1 MIQSNT
7 LPVIYKK
14 PLKRVYT
21 CYETRMPI
29 NNNQT
34 QTAME
39 PIRITYKIGLN
50 DKVTEVF
57 DFDLDAKTFEL
68 ISTPVAEPPKWT
80 ELAFK
85 QCSHCP
91 LKAEEHPHCP
101 MALQLHKVVERFHET
116 RSIDEVN
123 LEVITEERTVV
134 QTTALQRVLSSMLGL
149 IFPTCGCPK
158 TAYMRPMA
166 RFHLP
171 LASEEETVF
180 RVAGMYLVAQ
190 YFLTHN
196 GKKGQFAFDGLI
208 SIYEDFHILNKA
220 IASRLQYA
228 TDSDSSKNAITLLD
242 MYSSLVPMLLEDQ
255 LAEIRGFFTAYLPE
269 DEVAAEVVTNNYLE
283 KAKAFALELETDLS
297 IVPVDTGDSGVPAW
311 LRGSFDDDEA
321 KPAGSLGKPDTS
333 AIDAILSASSLSLSL
348 EPTGDV
354 KPPPP
359 TGKAV
364 FVLPDDEPPP
374 KKP

>member
-1 MIQSNT
+1 
-7 LPVIYKK
+7 
-14 PLKRVYT
+14 
-21 CYETRMPI
+21 
-29 NNNQT
+29 
-34 QTAME
+34 ME
-39 PIRITYKIGLN
+39 PVRITYRIGLD
-50 DKVTEVF
+50 DKTTEEF
-57 DFDLDAKTFEL
+57 NFDLDGKTFEL
-68 ISTPVAEPPKWT
+68 LSEPVQNPPSWT

-91 LKAEEHPHCP
+91 LKTEEHTHCP
-101 MALQLHKVVERFHET
+101 MALQLYKVVDRFHKT
-116 RSIDEVN
+116 RSIDEVK

-134 QTTALQRVLSSMLGL
+134 QSTALQRVLSSMLGL

-208 SIYEDFHILNKA
+208 QIYEDFHILNKA
-220 IASRLQYA
+220 IASRLQFA

-242 MYSSLVPMLLEDQ
+242 MYSTLVPMLLEDQ

-269 DEVAAEVVTNNYLE
+269 DEVATEQVSSNNYLE
-283 KAKAFALELETDLS
+283 KAKAFALELESELA
-297 IVPVDTGDSGVPAW
+297 IVPIESKDSELPAW
-311 LRGSFDDDEA
+311 LRGVEEDDKKSA
-321 KPAGSLGKPDTS
+321 PGNVADTS
-333 AIDAILSASSLSLSL
+333 AIDAILSASSLSLAL
-348 EPTGDV
+348 EPTET
-354 KPPPP
+354 PAPERP
-359 TGKAV
+359 TGRAV
-364 FVLPDDEPPP
+364 YVLPDDEPPP
-374 KKP
+374 KSR

>member
-1 MIQSNT
+1 
-7 LPVIYKK
+7 
-14 PLKRVYT
+14 
-21 CYETRMPI
+21 
-29 NNNQT
+29 
-34 QTAME
+34 ME
-39 PIRITYKIGLN
+39 PVRITYRIGLN
-50 DKVTEVF
+50 EKTTEVF
-57 DFDLDAKTFEL
+57 DFNLDATNFEL
-68 ISTPVAEPPKWT
+68 ISEPITNPPNWT

-91 LKAEEHPHCP
+91 LKTEEHTHCP

-116 RSIDEVN
+116 RSIDEVK
-123 LEVITEERTVV
+123 LEVITEDRTVV

-255 LAEIRGFFTAYLPE
+255 LAEIRGFFTAFLPE
-269 DEVAAEVVTNNYLE
+269 DEVKAEVATNNYLE
-283 KAKAFALELETDLS
+283 KAKAFALELETDLALAP
-297 IVPVDTGDSGVPAW
+297 IDSPDSDLPAW
-311 LRGSFDDDEA
+311 LRGAIEEEET
-321 KPAGSLGKPDTS
+321 KPANTPGKPDTS

-348 EPTGDV
+348 ESTEPE
-354 KPPPP
+354 KPAPP

-364 FVLPDDEPPP
+364 FILPDDEKKI

>member
-1 MIQSNT
+1 
-7 LPVIYKK
+7 
-14 PLKRVYT
+14 
-21 CYETRMPI
+21 
-29 NNNQT
+29 
-34 QTAME
+34 ME
-39 PIRITYKIGLN
+39 PVRITYRIELN
-50 DKVTEVF
+50 KKTTEVF
-57 DFDLDAKTFEL
+57 DFNLDAQSFEL
-68 ISTPVAEPPKWT
+68 ISEPVENPPKWT

-91 LKAEEHPHCP
+91 LKLEEHTHCP
-101 MALQLHKVVERFHET
+101 MALELHKVVERFHDT
-116 RSIDEVN
+116 RSIDEVK
-123 LEVITEERTVV
+123 LEVITEDRTIV

-166 RFHLP
+166 RFHVP

-208 SIYEDFHILNKA
+208 KIYDDFHILNKA

-255 LAEIRGFFTAYLPE
+255 LAEIRGFFTAFLPA
-269 DEVAAEVVTNNYLE
+269 DEIKTEVVSNNYLE
-283 KAKAFALELETDLS
+283 KAKVFALELETDLALAP
-297 IVPVDTGDSGVPAW
+297 IDSADSDLPAW
-311 LRGSFDDDEA
+311 LRASSDEGEV
-321 KPAGSLGKPDTS
+321 KPASVTSKADTS

-348 EPTGDV
+348 EPIGDEKPEFTKSESTTGRS
-354 KPPPP
+354 
-359 TGKAV
+359 V
-364 FVLPDDEPPP
+364 FSIPDDEPPI
-374 KKP
+374 KRS

>member
-1 MIQSNT
+1 
-7 LPVIYKK
+7 
-14 PLKRVYT
+14 
-21 CYETRMPI
+21 
-29 NNNQT
+29 
-34 QTAME
+34 
-39 PIRITYKIGLN
+39 
-50 DKVTEVF
+50 
-57 DFDLDAKTFEL
+57 
-68 ISTPVAEPPKWT
+68 
-80 ELAFK
+80 
-85 QCSHCP
+85 
-91 LKAEEHPHCP
+91 

-116 RSIDEVN
+116 RSIDEVK
-123 LEVITEERTVV
+123 LEVITEDRTVV

-255 LAEIRGFFTAYLPE
+255 LAEIRGFFTAFLPE
-269 DEVAAEVVTNNYLE
+269 DE
-283 KAKAFALELETDLS
+283 
-297 IVPVDTGDSGVPAW
+297 IQGRSGNQ
-311 LRGSFDDDEA
+311 
-321 KPAGSLGKPDTS
+321 
-333 AIDAILSASSLSLSL
+333 
-348 EPTGDV
+348 
-354 KPPPP
+354 
-359 TGKAV
+359 
-364 FVLPDDEPPP
+364 
-374 KKP
+374 

>member
-1 MIQSNT
+1 
-7 LPVIYKK
+7 
-14 PLKRVYT
+14 
-21 CYETRMPI
+21 
-29 NNNQT
+29 
-34 QTAME
+34 ME
-39 PIRITYKIGLN
+39 PVRITYRIELN
-50 DKVTEVF
+50 KETTEVF
-57 DFDLDAKTFEL
+57 DFNLDAQTFEL
-68 ISTPVAEPPKWT
+68 ISEPVDNPPNWT

-91 LKAEEHPHCP
+91 LKLEEHTHCP
-101 MALQLHKVVERFHET
+101 MALELHKVVERFHKT
-116 RSIDEVN
+116 RSIDEVK
-123 LEVITEERTVV
+123 LEVITEDRTIV

-196 GKKGQFAFDGLI
+196 GKKGHFAFDGLI

-255 LAEIRGFFTAYLPE
+255 LAEIRGFFTAFLPE
-269 DEVAAEVVTNNYLE
+269 EEIAAEAPSNNYLE
-283 KAKAFALELETDLS
+283 KARAFALELETDL
-297 IVPVDTGDSGVPAW
+297 VLAPVNNADSELPAW
-311 LRGSFDDDEA
+311 LRGKFDEDEE
-321 KPAGSLGKPDTS
+321 KPASVISKVDTT

-348 EPTGDV
+348 EGEPER
-354 KPPPP
+354 P

-364 FVLPDDEPPP
+364 FNLPDDEPPP
-374 KKP
+374 VKNPG

>member
-1 MIQSNT
+1 
-7 LPVIYKK
+7 
-14 PLKRVYT
+14 
-21 CYETRMPI
+21 
-29 NNNQT
+29 
-34 QTAME
+34 ME
-39 PIRITYKIGLN
+39 PVRITYSIELN
-50 DKVTEVF
+50 QKTKEVF
-57 DFDLDAKTFEL
+57 DFNLDAQSFEL
-68 ISTPVAEPPKWT
+68 ISEPVANPPSWT

-91 LKAEEHPHCP
+91 LKVEEHTHCP
-101 MALQLHKVVERFHET
+101 MALELHKVVERFHDT
-116 RSIDEVN
+116 RSIDEVK
-123 LEVITEERTVV
+123 LEVITEDRTVV

-166 RFHLP
+166 RFHVP

-255 LAEIRGFFTAYLPE
+255 LAEIRGFFTAFLPE
-269 DEVAAEVVTNNYLE
+269 DEIKTEVVTNNYLE
-283 KAKAFALELETDLS
+283 KAKAFALELETDLALA
-297 IVPVDTGDSGVPAW
+297 PVNSADSELPAW
-311 LRGSFDDDEA
+311 LRGKFDEDEE
-321 KPAGSLGKPDTS
+321 KPASVISKVDTT

-348 EPTGDV
+348 EPTNV
-354 KPPPP
+354 KPEPI
-359 TGKAV
+359 TGRAV
-364 FVLPDDEPPP
+364 FNLPDDEPPP
-374 KKP
+374 KRP

>member
-1 MIQSNT
+1 M
-7 LPVIYKK
+7 
-14 PLKRVYT
+14 
-21 CYETRMPI
+21 
-29 NNNQT
+29 
-34 QTAME
+34 
-39 PIRITYKIGLN
+39 
-50 DKVTEVF
+50 
-57 DFDLDAKTFEL
+57 
-68 ISTPVAEPPKWT
+68 
-80 ELAFK
+80 
-85 QCSHCP
+85 
-91 LKAEEHPHCP
+91 
-101 MALQLHKVVERFHET
+101 VERFHET
-116 RSIDEVN
+116 RSIDEVK
-123 LEVITEERTVV
+123 LEVITEDRTVV

-255 LAEIRGFFTAYLPE
+255 LAEIRGFFTAFLPE
-269 DEVAAEVVTNNYLE
+269 DEIQAEVATNNYLE
-283 KAKAFALELETDLS
+283 KAKAFALELETDLALAP
-297 IVPVDTGDSGVPAW
+297 IDSPDSDLPAW
-311 LRGSFDDDEA
+311 LRGAIEEEET
-321 KPAGSLGKPDTS
+321 KPASSLGKPDTS

-348 EPTGDV
+348 ESTEPE
-354 KPPPP
+354 KPAPP

-364 FVLPDDEPPP
+364 FILPDDEPPP

>member
-1 MIQSNT
+1 
-7 LPVIYKK
+7 
-14 PLKRVYT
+14 
-21 CYETRMPI
+21 
-29 NNNQT
+29 
-34 QTAME
+34 ME
-39 PIRITYKIGLN
+39 PIRITYRIGLN
-50 DKVTEVF
+50 EKTTEVF
-57 DFDLDAKTFEL
+57 DFNLDAKTFEL
-68 ISTPVAEPPKWT
+68 ISDPIVDPPNWT
-80 ELAFK
+80 ELSFK

-91 LKAEEHPHCP
+91 LKQEEHTHCP
-101 MALQLHKVVERFHET
+101 MALQLYKVIDRFHDT
-116 RSIDEVN
+116 RSIDEVK
-123 LEVITEERTVV
+123 LEVITEDRTIV

-196 GKKGQFAFDGLI
+196 GQKGQFAFDGLI
-208 SIYEDFHILNKA
+208 SIYEDFHVLNKA

-255 LAEIRGFFTAYLPE
+255 LAEIRGFFTAFLPE
-269 DEVAAEVVTNNYLE
+269 DEVATEVVTNNYLE
-283 KAKAFALELETDLS
+283 KAKAFALELETDLA
-297 IVPVDTGDSGVPAW
+297 IVPVGGGDNELPAW
-311 LRGSFDDDEA
+311 LRGALEEEEE
-321 KPAGSLGKPDTS
+321 KPAAKSSADTS

-348 EPTGDV
+348 EPTDG
-354 KPPPP
+354 KPEPP

-364 FVLPDDEPPP
+364 FILPDDVPPP
-374 KKP
+374 RKP

>member
-1 MIQSNT
+1 
-7 LPVIYKK
+7 
-14 PLKRVYT
+14 
-21 CYETRMPI
+21 
-29 NNNQT
+29 
-34 QTAME
+34 ME
-39 PIRITYKIGLN
+39 PIRITYRIGLN
-50 DKVTEVF
+50 DKTTEVF
-57 DFDLDAKTFEL
+57 DFDLDGESFEL
-68 ISTPVAEPPKWT
+68 ISKPIANPPSWT

-91 LKAEEHPHCP
+91 LKVEEHKHCP
-101 MALQLHKVVERFHET
+101 LALQLHDVIERFHAT
-116 RSIDEVN
+116 RSIDEVK
-123 LEVITEERTVV
+123 LEVVTEERTVV

-149 IFPTCGCPK
+149 ISPTCGCPK

-171 LASEEETVF
+171 LSSEEETVF

-208 SIYEDFHILNKA
+208 KIYEDLHILNKA

-255 LAEIRGFFTAYLPE
+255 LAEIRGFFSAFLPK
-269 DEVAAEVVTNNYLE
+269 DEIKTDAPSNNYLE
-283 KAKAFALELETDLS
+283 KAKAFVLELETDLALT
-297 IVPVDTGDSGVPAW
+297 PVNSAESELPAW
-311 LRGSFDDDEA
+311 LRGKFDEDEE
-321 KPAGSLGKPDTS
+321 KPASVISKIDTS

-348 EPTGDV
+348 EGEPKPERPTGR
-354 KPPPP
+354 
-359 TGKAV
+359 AV
-364 FVLPDDEPPP
+364 FNLPDDEPPIKRP
-374 KKP
+374 

>member
-1 MIQSNT
+1 
-7 LPVIYKK
+7 
-14 PLKRVYT
+14 
-21 CYETRMPI
+21 
-29 NNNQT
+29 
-34 QTAME
+34 ME
-39 PIRITYKIGLN
+39 PVRISYRIGLN
-50 DKVTEVF
+50 DKTTEVF
-57 DFDLDAKTFEL
+57 DFDLDGATFEL
-68 ISTPVAEPPKWT
+68 ISAPVANPPSWT
-80 ELAFK
+80 ELGFR

-91 LKAEEHPHCP
+91 LKTEEHSHCP
-101 MALQLHKVVERFHET
+101 MALQLYRVVERLHAT
-116 RSIDEVN
+116 RSIDEVR
-123 LEVITEERTVV
+123 LEVVTEERTVV

-171 LASEEETVF
+171 LATEEETVF
-180 RVAGMYLVAQ
+180 RVAGMYLLAQ

-208 SIYEDFHILNKA
+208 QIYEDFHVLNRA

-255 LAEIRGFFTAYLPE
+255 LAEIRGFFAAFLPA
-269 DEVAAEVVTNNYLE
+269 DEVQAEAPTNNYLE
-283 KAKAFALELETDLS
+283 KAKAFALELETDLALAP
-297 IVPVDTGDSGVPAW
+297 IDSPESELPAW
-311 LRGSFDDDEA
+311 LRGSFDEEEKKA
-321 KPAGSLGKPDTS
+321 APGKAADTS

-348 EPTGDV
+348 EPTDV
-354 KPPPP
+354 PPERP

-364 FVLPDDEPPP
+364 FILPDDEPPA
-374 KKP
+374 KR

>member
-1 MIQSNT
+1 
-7 LPVIYKK
+7 
-14 PLKRVYT
+14 
-21 CYETRMPI
+21 
-29 NNNQT
+29 
-34 QTAME
+34 ME
-39 PIRITYKIGLN
+39 PISITYRIELN
-50 DKVTEVF
+50 DKTTEVF
-57 DFDLDAKTFEL
+57 DFNLDAKSFEL
-68 ISTPVAEPPKWT
+68 ISEPVVNPPNWT

-91 LKAEEHPHCP
+91 LKLEEHTHCP
-101 MALQLHKVVERFHET
+101 MALQLHKVVERFHDT
-116 RSIDEVN
+116 RSIDEVK
-123 LEVITEERTVV
+123 LEVITEDRTVV

-255 LAEIRGFFTAYLPE
+255 LAEIRGFFTAFLPE
-269 DEVAAEVVTNNYLE
+269 DEIAPETAANNNYLE
-283 KAKAFALELETDLS
+283 KAKAFALELETDLALAP
-297 IVPVDTGDSGVPAW
+297 IDGAEGDLPAW
-311 LRGSFDDDEA
+311 LRVAADEEDT
-321 KPAGSLGKPDTS
+321 KPASNDKKTDTS
-333 AIDAILSASSLSLSL
+333 AIDAILSASSLSLAL
-348 EPTGDV
+348 EPTDAEPE
-354 KPPPP
+354 KPT
-359 TGKAV
+359 TGKAI
-364 FVLPDDEPPP
+364 FFIPDDESPPP
-374 KKP
+374 KPAR

>member
-1 MIQSNT
+1 
-7 LPVIYKK
+7 
-14 PLKRVYT
+14 
-21 CYETRMPI
+21 MPI
-29 NNNQT
+29 NNHQT

-57 DFDLDAKTFEL
+57 DFDLDAKSFEL
-68 ISTPVAEPPKWT
+68 ISAPIAEPPKWT

-91 LKAEEHPHCP
+91 LNAEEHPHCP

-116 RSIDEVN
+116 RSIDEVS
-123 LEVITEERTVV
+123 LEVITEDRTVV

-269 DEVAAEVVTNNYLE
+269 DEVATEVVTNNYLE

-297 IVPVDTGDSGVPAW
+297 IVPVDSGDSGVPAW
-311 LRGSFDDDEA
+311 LRGSFDEDET
-321 KPAGSLGKPDTS
+321 KPASSPGKPDTS

-348 EPTGDV
+348 EPTDEA
-354 KPPPP
+354 KPLPP
-359 TGKAV
+359 TGRAV
-364 FVLPDDEPPP
+364 FTLPDDEPPA